1 MHEIEADIEN
11 FTTEA
16 RNKIRSVVVDNV
28 IECMNKV
35 SELNGAMVIV
45 TIEPGFSPC
54 PKDKEQLYCREIMG
68 AVNQRIANTAQEVY
82 LSASGIQ
89 FRIK

>member
-1 MHEIEADIEN
+1 MRQIYNHLRINN
-11 FTTEA
+11 F
-16 RNKIRSVVVDNV
+16 INV
-28 IECMNKV
+28 KMITV
-35 SELNGAMVIV
+35 APELNGAMVIV

-54 PKDKEQLYCREIMG
+54 PKDKEQLYFREIMG